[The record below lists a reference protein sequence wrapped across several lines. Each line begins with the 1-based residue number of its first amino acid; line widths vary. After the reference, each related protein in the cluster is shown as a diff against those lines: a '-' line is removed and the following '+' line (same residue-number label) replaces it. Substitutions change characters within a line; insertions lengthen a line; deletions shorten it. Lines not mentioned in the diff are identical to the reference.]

1 MIKERVGRNRQP
13 DNLGLEQWGWRSLAL
28 NILLAVLH
36 GLVAYASG
44 SLAVI
49 AELIHNTVDL
59 ISSSAILIG
68 LKLATR
74 KSKEFPYGL
83 YKIENLLAAFL
94 AILIFVSAYEI
105 LLRALLA
112 PVSSQ
117 ETNAWMIILLVIT
130 TILPLVFSHFELR
143 AAKAA
148 NSPALIADAKEY
160 RVHMYTTALAL
171 LALLSQGSRFPFDR
185 IAAALIIIAVLKT
198 GWELLRDAMRVLLDA
213 SLDSK
218 TLDHVSA
225 LISAAPAVAELRWLT
240 GRNAGRF
247 RFVEA
252 GVIVRVDG
260 LKKAEEALCDIESE
274 IRQEVPYIERVL
286 LHIEPGKSTN
296 RRYAVPLAARDGAI
310 SNHFGE
316 APYFAIVTM
325 RRNDSVALEQR
336 IVRNDYQKIE
346 KAKGIRVAEWLVREK
361 IDVVLLK
368 EDIQGK
374 GPEYVFKDAGIRFH
388 RTDRSTLTDVVFE
401 MGSYMR

>member
-1 MIKERVGRNRQP
+1 M
-13 DNLGLEQWGWRSLAL
+13 
-28 NILLAVLH
+28 
-36 GLVAYASG
+36 
-44 SLAVI
+44 

-59 ISSSAILIG
+59 VSSVAILIG

-74 KSKEFPYGL
+74 KTKEFPYGL
-83 YKIENLLAAFL
+83 YKIENLLAACL

-105 LLRALLA
+105 LQRALLT
-112 PVSSQ
+112 PVPPK

-185 IAAALIIIAVLKT
+185 IAAALIIVAVLKT
-198 GWELLRDAMRVLLDA
+198 GWELLHDAMRVLLDA
-213 SLDSK
+213 SLDAK

-225 LISAAPAVAELRWLT
+225 LISAAPTVAELKWLT

-252 GVIVRVDG
+252 GVSVRVDG
-260 LKKAEEALCDIESE
+260 LKKAEEALRDIESA

-286 LHIEPGKSTN
+286 LHIEPGRATE

-316 APYFAIVTM
+316 APYFAIITLQ
-325 RRNDSVALEQR
+325 RNDPAGAFEQR
-336 IVRNDYQKIE
+336 IVKNDCNYSAQTESRCVLMKSGHLPW
-346 KAKGIRVAEWLVREK
+346 KSKRSASDAVMPCFLQ
-361 IDVVLLK
+361 VV
-368 EDIQGK
+368 
-374 GPEYVFKDAGIRFH
+374 
-388 RTDRSTLTDVVFE
+388 
-401 MGSYMR
+401 M